1 MANEIKWTAREHS
14 RSKQKGTGK
23 HVVLAA
29 YKPQGSTN
37 KVLALFPLYDLR
49 DYDLN
54 GSVSPN
60 EWLFGGGWMW
70 DPFYLLG
77 LMNSAATTEMVMDIA
92 RQLDDLQLG
101 EAAKQQMLKQA
112 HKVCGMLITDLLVE
126 KLLMPGIE
134 LTLAETA
141 LKNMGT
147 LGSTIAF
154 VVEQTAE
161 ASISAAINGSRN

>member
-1 MANEIKWTAREHS
+1 
-14 RSKQKGTGK
+14 
-23 HVVLAA
+23 
-29 YKPQGSTN
+29 
-37 KVLALFPLYDLR
+37 
-49 DYDLN
+49 
-54 GSVSPN
+54 
-60 EWLFGGGWMW
+60 
-70 DPFYLLG
+70 
-77 LMNSAATTEMVMDIA
+77 MDIA